1 MINFMHFWFKIGLK
15 LYSTNTDLIPEALLL
30 KNKFFNF
37 IELYI
42 IPGSYDETISA
53 WKEFDV
59 PYVIHAPHSFH
70 GVNLARSE
78 CRETNIDHMREVQR
92 FADELNA
99 DVIIVHG
106 GNNGNINETI
116 EQLRMLNDSRIVV
129 ENKPKIGI
137 LNEICIG
144 WSPSEYMQFR
154 EAGVLHGFA
163 LDFTHAICAARATD
177 NDDWKFIQSLVEFEP
192 KIFHLSD
199 IDSSSHKDMHLN
211 LGRGSLNLKQILSL
225 IPVDGLVTVETPRS
239 IAENFSEFVTDIK
252 YLRTLSSRNS

>member
-1 MINFMHFWFKIGLK
+1 MNFPFRIGLK
-15 LYSTNTDLIPEALLL
+15 LYSTNTGLIPEALFLR
-30 KNKFFNF
+30 NKYFDFV
-37 IELYI
+37 ELYI
-42 IPGSYDETISA
+42 IPGSYDNTINA

-70 GVNLARSE
+70 EVNLARSE
-78 CRETNIDHMREVQR
+78 CRRTNIDHMREVQR
-92 FADELNA
+92 FADELRA

-116 EQLRMLNDSRIVV
+116 EQLRMINDSRIVV

-177 NDDWKFIQSLVEFEP
+177 NDDWKFIQSLLEFEP

-199 IDSSSHKDMHLN
+199 GDSSSQKDMHLN
-211 LGRGSLNLKQILSL
+211 LGKGSLNLEQFLSI
-225 IPVDGLVTVETPRS
+225 IPVNGLVTVETPRGV
-239 IAENFSEFVTDIK
+239 AGNLSEFVTDIT
-252 YLRTLSSRNS
+252 YLRSLSSHNG